1 MLLALKLAFFKFMN
15 KKNLVLGGILILLA
29 TSAYLYQGPIQKW
42 RSSFGKPDNFFAGL
56 NVDEINKMEIE
67 RNGEIT
73 VLEKI
78 DEKWKIGGTNSFFV
92 KDSIMEN
99 VFTVLKNTVNASVE
113 LVSENKDKKEEFQT
127 NESGVKVKFSQSDN
141 ELIDFVVGKTGND
154 FSSTYVSLPESEK
167 TYLIKSNL
175 NSAFA
180 RSDWYDMTIF
190 SAEKEKIDKIRF
202 QYPTREFTIEKKDDA
217 WSGVLPYTFSV
228 SEEKAGEVLDIM
240 SNLLAAEIPEQIFE
254 STGLDKN
261 LIIIQATGEGID
273 NTLMIGEAND
283 NNLYYVKRGDSDNI
297 YLITEEQR
305 DKLDKQIRDLR

>member
-1 MLLALKLAFFKFMN
+1 LLAAL
-15 KKNLVLGGILILLA
+15 
-29 TSAYLYQGPIQKW
+29 AYLYQGPIQEW
-42 RSSFGKPDNFFAGL
+42 RSSFDKPDNFFADL
-56 NVDEINKMEIE
+56 NMDEINRMEIE
-67 RNGEIT
+67 RNGELT

-78 DEKWKIGGTNSFFV
+78 DEKWKISGTNSFFV

-99 VFTVLKNTVNASVE
+99 VFTILKNTVSASVE

-127 NESGVKVKFSQSDN
+127 NESDGVKVRFSQSDN
-141 ELIDFVVGKTGND
+141 ELINFIVGKTGND
-154 FSSTYVSLPESEK
+154 FSSTYISLPESEK

-175 NSAFA
+175 NSALA
-180 RSDWYDMTIF
+180 QSDWYDMSIF
-190 SAEKEKIDKIRF
+190 SAQKEKINKIRF
-202 QYPTREFTIEKKDDA
+202 QYPTREFTIEKKDDV

-240 SNLLAAEIPEQIFE
+240 SNLFAAEIPEQIFE

-273 NTLMIGEAND
+273 NTLMIGEVND

-305 DKLDKQIRDLR
+305 DKLDKQTRDLR